1 MVRLLISVV
10 VVAMAAGLVLV
21 LVAGA
26 EGMMSS
32 ARARIAGQGRGV
44 AAMKQIS
51 FVLLVALIFYAAI
64 WGAG

>member
-10 VVAMAAGLVLV
+10 IVAMAAGLVLV
-21 LVAGA
+21 LVTGA
-26 EGMMSS
+26 RGIMPT
-32 ARARIAGQGRGV
+32 ARARLAGQGRGV